1 MAATSRPSAVPRP
14 RGVSAA
20 CLLLGT
26 GAVVLLVSALATVAS
41 LDSAQMTEELE
52 RLQADERVP
61 ASLDIGTLRDYL
73 RWVASGLAVACVPA
87 VVFAVHAA
95 RGDQTSR
102 VALSVLAL
110 LGGLVLA
117 LAGPAGI
124 VAALV
129 AVVCVAALWT
139 PDSRAWYASLRDT
152 RGPPPAAGRH
162 PEGHTEV
169 IRQGGERMSSSNP
182 PQGHDPEGSRPPA
195 SPGYGQ
201 QPPEG
206 ERRDQGQ
213 PPPYGQPPQES
224 GGQQYGQQSA
234 GQQYDQPPRQS
245 YDQQYGQQYDQ
256 QQPGYGQPGYGQQGY
271 GQPSPYPSSRPGGV
285 LAASI
290 ITIVMSVLTGGFWL
304 VIGLVM
310 VAGGDFVID
319 ELQSDPDLQAELSN
333 QGVTLSELEAGVAG
347 FGIAALIAGI
357 IMLLVIIPAVLVLRG
372 SGAGRVLLVVASA
385 VTVLVGLFFA
395 ITGGGI
401 GIPWVLAG
409 GAVIALLYVGEA
421 SAWFAGKKAGAV

>member
-1 MAATSRPSAVPRP
+1 MPRP

-26 GAVVLLVSALATVAS
+26 GAVVLLVATLATVAS

-52 RLQADERVP
+52 RLQADEQVP
-61 ASLDIGTLRDYL
+61 ASLDVATLRDYL
-73 RWVASGLAVACVPA
+73 RWVASGLAVACVPTL
-87 VVFAVHAA
+87 VFAVHAA

-110 LGGLVLA
+110 LGGLVVA

-129 AVVCVAALWT
+129 VVVCVAALWT

-152 RGPPPAAGRH
+152 REPPPAARPHAG
-162 PEGHTEV
+162 GHTEV

-182 PQGHDPEGSRPPA
+182 PQGQDPEGSRPPA

-213 PPPYGQPPQES
+213 PPPYGQPPQQS
-224 GGQQYGQQSA
+224 YDQQYGQQGY
-234 GQQYDQPPRQS
+234 GQQS
-245 YDQQYGQQYDQ
+245 YDQQYGQQY
-256 QQPGYGQPGYGQQGY
+256 GQQQGY
-271 GQPSPYPSSRPGGV
+271 GSPTPYPSRRPGGV

-290 ITIVMSVLTGGFWL
+290 ISIVMSVLTGGFWL
-304 VIGLVM
+304 VIGLIM
-310 VAGGDFVID
+310 VASGDFIIEEIQND
-319 ELQSDPDLQAELSN
+319 SDLQTELSN
-333 QGVTLSELEAGVAG
+333 QGVTVSDLETGIAG
-347 FGIAALIAGI
+347 FGIAALVAGI
-357 IMLLVIIPAVLVLRG
+357 IMLLAIIPAVLVLRG
-372 SGAGRVLLVVASA
+372 SGAGRVLLVVASV